1 MIKVLWL
8 CNIVLPDF
16 SQEFGIKKN
25 PFGGWM
31 TGMLHQLEKRNDVD
45 ICLCFPIIDEK
56 RLKDGKCNGHEYY
69 TFLCDMDADTYRPEM
84 VEAFE
89 KILED
94 SRPDIV
100 HIWGTEYSHTAAMLQ
115 ACARKGLLSRA
126 VINIQGLVSVYEKHY
141 LSGIPEEYQKLK
153 IGNKVSIEEEQNLF
167 KRHEKC
173 EIESIKS
180 VKHVIGRTD
189 WDRACVEAI
198 NPTIHYYFCNE
209 ILRDIFYKEAGTW
222 KFENCQKESIFV
234 SQASYPVKGVHYL
247 LEALPIVI
255 QKFPNTQVYIAG
267 ANLIDIAE
275 ENPYAC
281 YLEKLM
287 KQFRLTDHVSFL
299 GNLNEE
305 QMIQQYRKANV
316 FVSASLIENESNSLS
331 EAKIIGVPS
340 VASFVGGVCNRIEQG
355 KDGFLY
361 PYDEPALMA
370 YYICNIFENK
380 DHLCTKFSENSVKK
394 VLNQNEPQKTADC
407 TMMIYKEIRCS

>member
-31 TGMLHQLEKRNDVD
+31 TGMLHELEKRDDVN
-45 ICLCFPIIDEK
+45 ISLCFPIIDK
-56 RLKDGKCNGHEYY
+56 NRLKDGECNGHKYY
-69 TFLCDMDADTYRPEM
+69 TFLCDMTAEMYSIEM
-84 VEAFE
+84 VEVFE
-89 KILED
+89 EILED
-94 SRPDIV
+94 SKPDIV

-115 ACARKGLLSRA
+115 ACARDGLLNRA
-126 VINIQGLVSVYEKHY
+126 VVNIQGLVSVCAKHY

-153 IGNKVSIEEEQNLF
+153 IGNKVSIEEERNLF

-173 EIESIKS
+173 EIESIRL

-189 WDRACVEAI
+189 WDRACAEAI
-198 NPTIHYYFCNE
+198 NPTIYYHFCNE

-222 KFENCQKESIFV
+222 RYENCQKESIFV

-255 QKFPNTQVYIAG
+255 RKFPNTQVYIAG
-267 ANLIDIAE
+267 ANIIDTAE

-281 YLEKLM
+281 YLKKLM
-287 KQFRLTDHVSFL
+287 KQFGVTNHISFL

-305 QMIQQYRKANV
+305 QMVRQYRKANV
-316 FVSASLIENESNSLS
+316 FVSPSLIENESNSLS
-331 EAKIIGVPS
+331 EAKIIGLPS
-340 VASFVGGVCNRIEQG
+340 VVSFVGGVCNRIESG
-355 KDGFLY
+355 RDGFLY
-361 PYDEPALMA
+361 PYDEPILMA
-370 YYICNIFENK
+370 YYICKIFENK
-380 DHLCTKFSENSVKK
+380 DNLCKKFSENSVKK
-394 VLNQNEPQKTADC
+394 ILNQNDPKRTAEC
-407 TMMIYKEIRCS
+407 TMKIYKKI